1 MDFIWQNYIVKEV
14 IEHFTS
20 FNCFIYMKKQPIIY
34 ISFIGVIIYMISAYS
49 ERVTKMSRDHSA
61 PVIEKVRNDS
71 ADISLD
77 NLKGNYVLVNFWDS
91 GSAISRIAAGEYD
104 KFSRNTPDNKFKL
117 LSINTDDNKKL
128 FREIVK
134 NDNLDSSTQ
143 FHIEEVKTKNALANY
158 RLKHG
163 YSSYLIN
170 PQGKIVAVNPSVPT
184 LEKYLSGR

>member
-1 MDFIWQNYIVKEV
+1 
-14 IEHFTS
+14 
-20 FNCFIYMKKQPIIY
+20 
-34 ISFIGVIIYMISAYS
+34 MISAYS
-49 ERVTKMSRDHSA
+49 ERVTKASGIHSA

-71 ADISLD
+71 ADISLN

-104 KFSRNTPDNKFKL
+104 KFSRNSPDNNFKL
-117 LSINTDDNKKL
+117 LSINTDANKRL